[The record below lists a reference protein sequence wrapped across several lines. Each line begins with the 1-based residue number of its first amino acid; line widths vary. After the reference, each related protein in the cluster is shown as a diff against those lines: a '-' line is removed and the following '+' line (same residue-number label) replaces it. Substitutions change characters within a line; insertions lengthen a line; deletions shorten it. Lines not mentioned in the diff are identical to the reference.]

1 MKDKKNW
8 NQSKEEIRA
17 NDAWQIQKVQS
28 EMFRGF
34 EALYEVGPG
43 VSIFGSARLKPG
55 SEWYEET
62 VKLAKILA
70 ADGYAIITGGGPG
83 IMEAANKGA
92 YEAGVKSVGVGIE
105 LPFENKNNEYL
116 DKNYDLQLDYF
127 HVRKVMFCKYSQAFI
142 CMPGGVGTIDELFEI
157 LTLVQ
162 TEKTKPVP
170 IILVGKEFWGGLVE
184 WMRTMLKD
192 TMGTINESDFK
203 NFRVVDTAKEAAQK
217 VREFKE
223 KYRRDDDTNF

>member
-8 NQSKEEIRA
+8 NQSKEDIRA

-55 SEWYEET
+55 SKWYEET

-70 ADGYAIITGGGPG
+70 NDGYAIITGGGPG

-105 LPFENKNNEYL
+105 LPFENKNNDYL
-116 DKNYDLQLDYF
+116 DKKLDLQLDYF

-170 IILVGKEFWGGLVE
+170 IVLVGKEFWTGLVD

-203 NFRVVDTAKEAAQK
+203 NFRVVDTAEEAAQK

-223 KYRRDDDTNF
+223 KYRQNDDTNF